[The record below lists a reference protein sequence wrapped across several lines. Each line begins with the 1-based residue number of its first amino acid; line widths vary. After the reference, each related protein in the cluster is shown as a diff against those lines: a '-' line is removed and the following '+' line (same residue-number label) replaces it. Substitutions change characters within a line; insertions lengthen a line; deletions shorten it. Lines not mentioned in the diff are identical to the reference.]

1 MLDGKHRFRLVL
13 CSHKAVEVAGVCLIL
28 MVRGHLV
35 DVTAA
40 HLVLAAK
47 TGLLAIVP
55 ALGMTFTR
63 QAEHY
68 ANRWL
73 SAGFL
78 GVCGFLAD
86 AVVHPSHYPGAYT
99 EAALTGLG
107 TCAVSLLISYTALGK
122 RIDRLAEVFSATP
135 HHPDVVPSAAGP
147 VVKN

>member
-1 MLDGKHRFRLVL
+1 
-13 CSHKAVEVAGVCLIL
+13 

-35 DVTAA
+35 DITAA

-55 ALGMTFTR
+55 ALGMTFTQ
-63 QAEHY
+63 QARHY
-68 ANRWL
+68 TNRWI

-86 AVVHPSHYPGAYT
+86 AIVHPSHYPGAYT

-107 TCAVSLLISYTALGK
+107 TGVVSVLISYTALGR
-122 RIDRLAEVFSATP
+122 RIDHLAEVFSVNSQRG
-135 HHPDVVPSAAGP
+135 H
-147 VVKN
+147 VVKWAANPVIKT

>member
-1 MLDGKHRFRLVL
+1 LLDGKHRFRLVL
-13 CSHKAVEVAGVCLIL
+13 CSHKAVEVAGVCLVL

-35 DVTAA
+35 DITAA

-63 QAEHY
+63 QARHY
-68 ANRWL
+68 ANRWI

-86 AVVHPSHYPGAYT
+86 ALVHPSHYPGAYT

-107 TCAVSLLISYTALGK
+107 TCAVSVLISYTALGK
-122 RIDRLAEVFSATP
+122 RVDHLAEAFSVRPQQGHVGTA
-135 HHPDVVPSAAGP
+135 AAGRQA
-147 VVKN
+147 